1 MKRVALFLCLSSF
14 AVSLPTSAR
23 GQEVETAI
31 DHDSVVVNGITLAY
45 RVIGEGEPLV
55 LLHGFFGTGRDWSFL
70 LEDFSAH
77 YRLIVPDLRGHGH
90 STNPSGQFTHRQS
103 ALDIYALL
111 DRLGVDTFS
120 AMGASTGGMTLLH
133 MATAQPERVKAMV
146 LIGATSYFPEQTREF
161 IRAGGAPES
170 LSAEA
175 LEAMGQAHSRGA
187 AQARELASQF
197 FAFKDN
203 YDDMNF
209 TAPYLS
215 TITASTLIVH
225 GDRDQFFPVSIPVEE
240 YEAIPDSYL
249 WIVPNGGHGAA
260 LESERGRT
268 MFSELVLDFLAG
280 EWR

>member
-1 MKRVALFLCLSSF
+1 M
-14 AVSLPTSAR
+14 
-23 GQEVETAI
+23 
-31 DHDSVVVNGITLAY
+31 GI
-45 RVIGEGEPLV
+45 
-55 LLHGFFGTGRDWSFL
+55 
-70 LEDFSAH
+70 
-77 YRLIVPDLRGHGH
+77 
-90 STNPSGQFTHRQS
+90 
-103 ALDIYALL
+103 
-111 DRLGVDTFS
+111 
-120 AMGASTGGMTLLH
+120 STGGMTLLH
-133 MATAQPERVKAMV
+133 MATAQPERVEAMV
-146 LIGATSYFPEQTREF
+146 LIGATSYFPEQAREF
-161 IRAGGAPES
+161 MSDPES
-170 LSAEA
+170 LSVEA
-175 LEAMGQAHSRGA
+175 FEASGQAHSRGA
-187 AQARELASQF
+187 EQARELASQF

>member
-1 MKRVALFLCLSSF
+1 MKRVAVFLCLASF
-14 AVSLPTSAR
+14 SVWLPTSAG
-23 GQEVETAI
+23 GQAVEVAS
-31 DHDSVVVNGITLAY
+31 HDSVVVNGITLAY

-55 LLHGFFGTGRDWSFL
+55 LLHGFFGTGREWSFL

-103 ALDIYALL
+103 ALDVFALL

-120 AMGASTGGMTLLH
+120 AMGISTGGMTLLH
-133 MATAQPERVKAMV
+133 MATAQPERVEAMV
-146 LIGATSYFPEQTREF
+146 LIGATSYFPEQARE
-161 IRAGGAPES
+161 IMRASDPQS
-170 LSAEA
+170 LSVEQ
-175 LEAMGQAHSRGA
+175 LEARGQAHSRGA
-187 AQARELASQF
+187 EQARELASQF

-209 TAPYLS
+209 TRPYLS

-249 WIVPNGGHGAA
+249 WIVPNGGHVPLLG
-260 LESERGRT
+260 SERGRR
-268 MFSELVLDFLAG
+268 MFSEFVLDFLAG
-280 EWR
+280 EWQ